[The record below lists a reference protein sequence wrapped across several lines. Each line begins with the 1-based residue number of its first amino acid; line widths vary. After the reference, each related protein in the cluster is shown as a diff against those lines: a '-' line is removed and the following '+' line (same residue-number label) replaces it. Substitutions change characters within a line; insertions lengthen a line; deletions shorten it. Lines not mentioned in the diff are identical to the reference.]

1 MTNIDTI
8 SIPTVDLIR
17 AALLA
22 NPRLT
27 NRVLSQQFKVRKAFV
42 GEIRTQMASAFTCP
56 RCGWPGEESLK
67 RPGICRRG
75 SVALDTPLATD
86 DGLRVALPLPPP
98 PPPRPIL
105 PALERRL
112 EHLADLIAHV
122 EGDPDPQKAT
132 TLRRH
137 WLRLRFQYVRIRS
150 EPCAVPPA

>member
-1 MTNIDTI
+1 MTNTI
-8 SIPTVDLIR
+8 SISTVDRIR

-22 NPRLT
+22 NPQHT
-27 NRVLSQQFKVRKAFV
+27 NRFLSKMLIVRLALVAEVRK
-42 GEIRTQMASAFTCP
+42 QMAHAFTCS
-56 RCGWPGEESLK
+56 RCGWLGEESLK
-67 RPGICRRG
+67 RPGICRRC

-105 PALERRL
+105 LALERRL

-122 EGDPDPQKAT
+122 EGEPDPQKAT
-132 TLRRH
+132 ALQRH

-150 EPCAVPPA
+150 ETPCAVPPA